1 MDKFEYKV
9 RAEEIKSLIAKGDY
23 AQAAEIADTIDWRR
37 VKSVMMLCTISD
49 LYKINRRYEDA
60 RDMLLLAY
68 DRHPG
73 GRTICYS
80 LCELSIKMEEF
91 VEAVEYYKE
100 FVQIAPKDTGR
111 YILQYKLY
119 EAQDVSLEERI
130 AVLEELKKRD
140 YREKWAYELAY
151 LYHRVG
157 LSTRCVEE
165 CDELILWFGDGK
177 YVIKALE
184 LKMLHEPLTP
194 QQQQKYEYRFEP
206 RYDQVETAKKESE
219 GRQEAAFEG
228 KKSYREA
235 GHAPQAEA
243 DMGGQEQK
251 AAWEQDRKE
260 QAESENQVAKAKA
273 ADEYDIQVKT
283 VDVSQYNTINLQ
295 RELAEGLKEVLGDE
309 VPTIAEPVTG
319 DFSVP
324 GFDRDTESFDSLQ
337 IEEVDEETL
346 EPEMQETEVFFGE
359 TGELGDID
367 AAADD
372 VTIYE
377 RPKRPR
383 NSFEDALSMEP
394 DGQISLVI
402 PKEPEEDK
410 QITGQLSIED
420 VMKEWERLKK
430 EAELDQDIPDEVEEI
445 VEIEDEPEYV
455 DAGEYTDEEYVEEV
469 EPETEQEAEEPAVT
483 PVEEVVEPD
492 QAPVEEVVEQEKPRI
507 RNLSKEEKALFGPFI
522 QNRSARY
529 KLIAMLDNI
538 SMASYTGNVIIT
550 GDEGVD
556 TLNLAKNVIRDV
568 QVTDSN
574 FSGKTAKI
582 SGQALNQKDV
592 SDIIDQLKN
601 GALIIQKASDIDD
614 KTAAAMYKKLQ
625 CEGQGIIVVME
636 DARKNMNKFLERN
649 EMLKECFTARMDM
662 EALSNETLVAF
673 GKKYAREMEYSI
685 DDLGVLALHTRIE
698 ELQTIDHAVTIMEVK
713 EIVDEAIEHANK
725 KNIKHFFDILMAKRY
740 DDEDMIILRENDF
753 M

>member
-23 AQAAEIADTIDWRR
+23 AQAAEIADSIDWRR

-177 YVIKALE
+177 YVVKALE
-184 LKMLHEPLTP
+184 LKMLHQPLTP
-194 QQQQKYEYRFEP
+194 QQQQKYEYRLKL
-206 RYDQVETAKKESE
+206 RYDQVQEKEDAGLQDGSRSAQPLSSGAGKEQSVAAKGQETAETE
-219 GRQEAAFEG
+219 EF
-228 KKSYREA
+228 
-235 GHAPQAEA
+235 
-243 DMGGQEQK
+243 
-251 AAWEQDRKE
+251 
-260 QAESENQVAKAKA
+260 
-273 ADEYDIQVKT
+273 DIHVKT
-283 VDVSQYNTINLQ
+283 MDVSQYNTINLQ
-295 RELAEGLKEVLGDE
+295 RELAEGLKEVLGEE
-309 VPTIAEPVTG
+309 VPTIADSVTG
-319 DFSVP
+319 SFADP
-324 GFDRDTESFDSLQ
+324 MFDGDTESLDSLQ

-359 TGELGDID
+359 TGELGDVEVD
-367 AAADD
+367 EQPRQR
-372 VTIYE
+372 E
-377 RPKRPR
+377 RNP
-383 NSFEDALSMEP
+383 FEEALSMEP
-394 DGQISLVI
+394 DGQISLVM
-402 PKEPEEDK
+402 PDVQQEDK
-410 QITGQLSIED
+410 QITGQMNIED

-430 EAELDQDIPDEVEEI
+430 EAELDMDIPDEVEEI
-445 VEIEDEPEYV
+445 AEIQEMEEEPVVEEFDEPE
-455 DAGEYTDEEYVEEV
+455 VEEPEEV
-469 EPETEQEAEEPAVT
+469 NLQEEPEAIEPEQVET
-483 PVEEVVEPD
+483 PTEEVIEP
-492 QAPVEEVVEQEKPRI
+492 EKPHI

-529 KLIAMLDNI
+529 KLTAMLDAI
-538 SMASYTGNVIIT
+538 SMASYTGNVILT

-556 TLNLAKNVIRDV
+556 TLNLAKNIIRDL
-568 QVTDSN
+568 QMSDSN

-592 SDIIDQLKN
+592 SEIIDQLQN
-601 GALIIQKASDIDD
+601 GALIIQKASGIDD
-614 KTAAAMYKKLQ
+614 KTATDMYRKLQ
-625 CEGQGIIVVME
+625 RESQGVIVIME
-636 DARKNMNKFLERN
+636 DTRKNMNKFLERN
-649 EMLKECFTARMDM
+649 EMLQECFTARMDM

-698 ELQTIDHAVTIMEVK
+698 EMQSIDHAVTIMEVK
-713 EIVDEAIEHANK
+713 EIVDEAIEKAGR

-753 M
+753 I